1 MHVLTSLM
9 TSLVL
14 SPVAGERLAGSLR
27 DCCVIKKDVRIPTR
41 TGRTAALT
49 AADSGSHYTDG
60 YQYQQYFALSVNR
73 LSSVKCEY
81 NIETSPLM
89 R

>member
-1 MHVLTSLM
+1 MHVLTSMMTSLV

-41 TGRTAALT
+41 IGRLQHSLQQTAAPSILM
-49 AADSGSHYTDG
+49 D
-60 YQYQQYFALSVNR
+60 VNIN
-73 LSSVKCEY
+73 
-81 NIETSPLM
+81 NILH
-89 R
+89 